1 MYVCFIVIPPRCIN
15 QWSDI
20 QSCRAVLDPLQA
32 TNMIAS
38 VAHRIR
44 SARGGWARGSRVL
57 KPFGVERGRFL
68 EARVLTC
75 GLSAFAVQSS
85 RLGKSPVTF
94 VPRGRGKRLPCLFD
108 GVLGAASVPGHPIPF
123 TLVAELPKERLN
135 SRWKK
140 RVCDVMPETS
150 DGREASSSE
159 GPPGN
164 FTNQ

>member
-1 MYVCFIVIPPRCIN
+1 MHACMYVCFIVIPPRCIN

-85 RLGKSPVTF
+85 CLWKSPVTLCCVVEENNRF
-94 VPRGRGKRLPCLFD
+94 AWSWEQLP
-108 GVLGAASVPGHPIPF
+108 VYLGIRSHLQTMSVCMY
-123 TLVAELPKERLN
+123 
-135 SRWKK
+135 
-140 RVCDVMPETS
+140 VCMHALRIFQ
-150 DGREASSSE
+150 GI
-159 GPPGN
+159 
-164 FTNQ
+164 